1 MSLETDCGPRRVDSA
16 GRSHIQTVRF
26 VADRISCEKMYQSCS
41 GHGKNP
47 FHWHLQ
53 RGGGGGVS
61 WSDWQIT
68 YRLSHHPY
76 YYCSLDLPTPPK
88 GRATITLCRM
98 QSLEQKLPL
107 QVSLMNLEITCSVRK
122 ATT

>member
-53 RGGGGGVS
+53 RGEGGEGGLVG
-61 WSDWQIT
+61 QT
-68 YRLSHHPY
+68 GR
-76 YYCSLDLPTPPK
+76 SLTDCPT
-88 GRATITLCRM
+88 IH
-98 QSLEQKLPL
+98 
-107 QVSLMNLEITCSVRK
+107 
-122 ATT
+122 TTTAA